1 MSYTSTSELPAGIS
15 LSRLREVIELLGYK
29 KVSDGLIIPE
39 RVGSYF
45 WYEEHEYRSYVG
57 VELDIYKDNKNNI
70 TVSTRSRVGRSYWDL
85 VQQNRTLKMVRELF
99 GGHFVT
105 DAGRNR
111 YWRPDE
117 APPSPLAS
125 GCFIGRWRLHN
136 ALGRA
141 HIYLMHRKLEG
152 DIARDGPSPFTF
164 LDDFN
169 PRLLSNNL
177 LIPYIVAVWE
187 EYFRHTFTV
196 LLQYSS
202 QRTNALKKARLTH
215 HNLEQVASGANSIE
229 RAIAETFYF
238 QRPSAISEQ
247 FKLIDKNIDIAG
259 ALRKPYKR
267 RKTSLYDSIEAVIE
281 DRNGFVHSGV
291 MNVKLFDKQLKTVI
305 SDFEEATN
313 RAYEHIADHYGFEAS
328 HDY

>member
-1 MSYTSTSELPAGIS
+1 MSYISESELSKGVSIP
-15 LSRLREVIELLGYK
+15 RLKEVIELLDFK
-29 KVSDGLIIPE
+29 QVSDGLKMPE

-45 WYEEHEYRSYVG
+45 WYEQNEYRSYVG
-57 VELDIYKDNKNNI
+57 VELDIYKDKNSKV
-70 TVSTRSRVGRSYWDL
+70 TVSTRSRAGRSYWDL
-85 VQQNRTLKMVRELF
+85 TQQNKTLKMIRGLF

-111 YWRPDE
+111 YWHPDE
-117 APPSPLAS
+117 EAPTPMAS
-125 GCFIGRWRLHN
+125 GCFIGRWRMHN
-136 ALGRA
+136 AMGLAR
-141 HIYLMHRKLEG
+141 IYLMNRKLEG
-152 DIARDGPSPFTF
+152 DIAKDKPSPFF
-164 LDDFN
+164 FMDEMN

-177 LIPYIVAVWE
+177 LVPYIIAVWE

-202 QRTNALKKARLTH
+202 QRSKALKKARLTH
-215 HNLEQVASGANSIE
+215 HHLEQVASGSNSIE

-238 QRPSAISEQ
+238 QRPSAISEH

-267 RKTSLYDSIEAVIE
+267 RKKSLYDSIELIVE
-281 DRNGFVHSGV
+281 DRNAFVHAGD
-291 MNVKLFDKQLKTVI
+291 MNINLFDKQLKTLL
-305 SDFEEATN
+305 SDIEEATN
-313 RAYEHIADHYGFEAS
+313 RAYEHIADFYGFTDS